1 MYYEIFMANVLRLL
15 DDKQMTKQTL
25 AQKAG
30 MSISFLSDLT
40 NGKANPSLKIM
51 AAIAA
56 ALDVPLPA
64 LLEAPETTPAVHE
77 TAGRYRLTRRL
88 PQGLSQVSAVLTD
101 YQAFNV
107 RQWDEAN
114 RKAISKSG
122 DAPS

>member
-15 DDKQMTKQTL
+15 EEKQMTKQTL

-51 AAIAA
+51 AAIAD

-64 LLEAPETTPAVHE
+64 LLEASVGTPAVRE
-77 TAGRYRLTRRL
+77 SAGSYRVSRRL
-88 PQGLSQVSAVLTD
+88 PPGLSQVSAVLTD

-107 RQWDEAN
+107 RRWDEAN
-114 RKAISKSG
+114 RRKMGKSEQS
-122 DAPS
+122 PP

>member
-1 MYYEIFMANVLRLL
+1 MYYEIFMDNVLRLL
-15 DDKQMTKQTL
+15 EQRQMTKQAL

-51 AAIAA
+51 AAIAS
-56 ALDVPLPA
+56 ALEVELPI
-64 LLEAPETTPAVHE
+64 LLQAPDTVPAVHE
-77 TAGRYRLTRRL
+77 AHGRYQVERHL

-101 YQAFNV
+101 YQAFSV

-114 RKAISKSG
+114 RKALSKSG
-122 DAPS
+122 DSPS